1 MVNDMAQEEIVTV
14 IGSSGQKYEFAVF
27 RWGQAFNPVGGVY
40 LVLRKRIGI
49 ISTHDIL
56 YIGQTGDLSER
67 FDDHHKQ
74 GCFDRN
80 ARTHIGVRVEN
91 LEAAR
96 LAIERDR
103 LGNYKT
109 ACNF

>member
-1 MVNDMAQEEIVTV
+1 MAQEGKVKV
-14 IGSSGQKYEFAVF
+14 IGASGRGYEFIVF
-27 RWGQAFNPVGGVY
+27 PWGQTFNPVGGLY
-40 LVLRKRIGI
+40 LVLKRTIGNYE
-49 ISTHDIL
+49 IL

-80 ARTHIGVRVEN
+80 AKTHIGVRVVNVEQ
-91 LEAAR
+91 ER
-96 LAIERDR
+96 LAIERDL